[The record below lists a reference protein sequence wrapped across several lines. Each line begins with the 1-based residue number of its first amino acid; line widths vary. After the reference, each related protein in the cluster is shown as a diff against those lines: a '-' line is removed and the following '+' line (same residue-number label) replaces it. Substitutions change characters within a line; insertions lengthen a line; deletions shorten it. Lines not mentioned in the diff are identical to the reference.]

1 VYGRIL
7 KPRAESYL
15 DQQVHLYVDSASKY
29 GFGLEGRKQQ
39 HLSKSKRLHSPRLRS
54 LIRKSELGRRAHFIT
69 FMTFGLDSGEK
80 EDVLRVR
87 CLVTL
92 AEAIFTVWL
101 DAFAENMEDRGD
113 LGDRCY
119 QGRSLPYSGG
129 SSHNPLTEDI
139 MIPRD
144 DLITARLS
152 GTNGV
157 QEQEKPDLVWYT
169 DWLKRVPARSETAPS
184 LAEQEGDMPPFGLE
198 VVTRGVEYPST
209 TTKLRSESGNT
220 EIRDCEVPADVGPWK
235 S

>member
-54 LIRKSELGRRAHFIT
+54 LIRKSELGR
-69 FMTFGLDSGEK
+69 SGEK

-129 SSHNPLTEDI
+129 SSHNTLTKEI

-184 LAEQEGDMPPFGLE
+184 LA
-198 VVTRGVEYPST
+198 
-209 TTKLRSESGNT
+209 
-220 EIRDCEVPADVGPWK
+220 
-235 S
+235 